1 MLMNLKDILQIAE
14 EQEIAVGAFNAAN
27 LDVLESILRA
37 EELGLPAIAQFAQRH
52 EELPRWRQ

>member
-27 LDVLESILRA
+27 LEVLESILRA
-37 EELGLPAIAQFAQRH
+37 EELGLPAIAQFVQCH